1 MSLSLSNT
9 QEINMTY
16 YINITLEPKNQHRV
30 HLGDTPCEWSKN
42 NLEFLDAPYG
52 FYEFI
57 DEALGYD
64 EALYTAR
71 TKFLLAFFDALNKQ
85 IRTLGFRDELEF
97 NVNMPIKFF
106 GVCFSILIF
115 EGE

>member
-1 MSLSLSNT
+1 
-9 QEINMTY
+9 MTY
-16 YINITLEPKNQHRV
+16 YINITLKPHNQEPI

-64 EALYTAR
+64 EAIYTAR
-71 TKFLLAFFDALNKQ
+71 TQFLLIFFNELNKK
-85 IRTLGFRDELEF
+85 IEELSFSDGLEF
-97 NVNMPIKFF
+97 NINMPIKYF

-115 EGE
+115 KED